1 MAWLHHMDPSRDSH
15 NIKQEKTMAPV
26 ALVTGSSRG
35 IGRAIACCLADV
47 GFDIIVNYEKN
58 RVAAEQ
64 TAGEV
69 DKRNRRTRIC
79 RASVAVPEDCRRLV
93 ESTMDAFGRLDL
105 LVNNAGIAPRTRAD
119 ILEATPE
126 SYDEVLNTNLK
137 GPYFLTQLAA
147 NHMIRLTR
155 TGVVPKAR
163 IVNVTS
169 ISAFATST
177 SRGEYCVSKAGLSMM
192 TALFAVR
199 LAEHGIT
206 VNEIQPGIIR
216 TDMTAPVRETYDQRI
231 SEGLTPIRRWGLPE
245 DVGKA
250 VAAVAL
256 GYFDFTTGAA
266 IPVDG
271 GFHLR
276 RL

>member
-1 MAWLHHMDPSRDSH
+1 
-15 NIKQEKTMAPV
+15 MAPV

-47 GFDIIVNYEKN
+47 GYDIVVNYNSN
-58 RVAAEQ
+58 RDAAER
-64 TAGEV
+64 TADEV
-69 DKRNRRTRIC
+69 RKRNRRPRVC
-79 RASVAVPEDCRRLV
+79 RASVAVAEESRRLV
-93 ESTMDAFGRLDL
+93 ECAMDAFGRIDL

-126 SYDEVLNTNLK
+126 SYDEVLNTNLR

-147 NHMIRLTR
+147 NHMIRLSR
-155 TGVVPKAR
+155 NGVVAKAR

-169 ISAFATST
+169 ISAFASST

-206 VNEIQPGIIR
+206 VNEIRPGIIK
-216 TDMTAPVRETYDQRI
+216 TDMTGPAREIYDRRI
-231 SEGLTPIRRWGLPE
+231 AEGLTPIRRWGMPD

>member
-1 MAWLHHMDPSRDSH
+1 
-15 NIKQEKTMAPV
+15 MAPV

-47 GFDIIVNYEKN
+47 GYDIVVNYNSN
-58 RVAAEQ
+58 RDAAEQ
-64 TAGEV
+64 TADEIR
-69 DKRNRRTRIC
+69 KRNRRTRNLQGVGC
-79 RASVAVPEDCRRLV
+79 GSGGKQARLI
-93 ESTMDAFGRLDL
+93 ELTMDAFGRIDL

-119 ILEATPE
+119 ILEATPD

-155 TGVVPKAR
+155 NEIVPKAR

-169 ISAFATST
+169 ISAFASST
-177 SRGEYCVSKAGLSMM
+177 SRGEYCISKAGLSMM

-199 LAEHGIT
+199 LAEYGIT
-206 VNEIQPGIIR
+206 VNEIQPGVIK
-216 TDMTAPVRETYDQRI
+216 TDMTGPVRALYDRRI
-231 SEGLTPIRRWGLPE
+231 AEGLTPIRRWGLPE

>member
-1 MAWLHHMDPSRDSH
+1 MNAVPSRDSH
-15 NIKQEKTMAPV
+15 NVSQEKTMAPV

-47 GFDIIVNYEKN
+47 GYDIVVNYNSN
-58 RVAAEQ
+58 RDAARQ
-64 TAGEV
+64 TADEIR
-69 DKRNRRTRIC
+69 KRSRRPRIC
-79 RASVAVPEDCRRLV
+79 RASVAVPEECKRLIDF
-93 ESTMDAFGRLDL
+93 TMDAYGRIDL

-119 ILEATPE
+119 ILEATLE

-137 GPYFLTQLAA
+137 GPYFLTQQAA
-147 NHMIRLTR
+147 SHMIHLTR
-155 TGVVPKAR
+155 NEIVPKAR

-169 ISAFATST
+169 ISAFASSP

-199 LAEHGIT
+199 LAEYGIT
-206 VNEIQPGIIR
+206 VNEIQPGVIK
-216 TDMTAPVRETYDQRI
+216 TDMTGPVRALYDRRI
-231 SEGLTPIRRWGLPE
+231 AEGLTPIRRWGLPD

>member
-1 MAWLHHMDPSRDSH
+1 
-15 NIKQEKTMAPV
+15 MAPV

-35 IGRAIACCLADV
+35 IGRAIAICLADA
-47 GFDIIVNYEKN
+47 GYDIVVNYEKN
-58 RVAAEQ
+58 RDAAKQ
-64 TAGEV
+64 TAGEIR
-69 DKRNRRTRIC
+69 KRNRRPRIC
-79 RASVAVPEDCRRLV
+79 GASVAVREDSRRLV
-93 ESTMDAFGRLDL
+93 EFTMEAFGRIDL
-105 LVNNAGIAPRTRAD
+105 LVNNAGIAPRARAD
-119 ILEATPE
+119 ILETTPE
-126 SYDEVLNTNLK
+126 SYDEVLDTNLK

-147 NHMIRLTR
+147 TQMIQLTR
-155 TGVVPKAR
+155 NGIVPKAR
-163 IVNVTS
+163 IVNITS
-169 ISAFATST
+169 ISAFAGST

-192 TALFAVR
+192 TMLFAVR

-216 TDMTAPVRETYDQRI
+216 TDMTGPVRKNYDRRI
-231 SEGLTPIRRWGLPE
+231 AKGLTPIRRWGLPD

>member
-1 MAWLHHMDPSRDSH
+1 
-15 NIKQEKTMAPV
+15 MAPV

-47 GFDIIVNYEKN
+47 GYDIVVNYRKN
-58 RVAAEQ
+58 RDAAEQ
-64 TAGEV
+64 TADEV
-69 DKRNRRTRIC
+69 RKRKQQTRVC
-79 RASVAVPEDCRRLV
+79 RASVAVPEDSRRLV
-93 ESTMDAFGRLDL
+93 EFTLDAFGRLDL
-105 LVNNAGIAPRTRAD
+105 LVNNAGIAPRTRTD

-147 NHMIRLTR
+147 NHMVQLTR
-155 TGVVPKAR
+155 NGTVSKAR

-169 ISAFATST
+169 ISAFASST
-177 SRGEYCVSKAGLSMM
+177 SRGEYCVSKSGLSMV

-206 VNEIQPGIIR
+206 VNEIQPGIIK
-216 TDMTAPVRETYDQRI
+216 TDMTSQVREIYDRRI
-231 SEGLTPIRRWGLPE
+231 AEGLSPIRRWGLPE

-271 GFHLR
+271 GFHMR

>member
-1 MAWLHHMDPSRDSH
+1 MSSGEDR
-15 NIKQEKTMAPV
+15 QESTMAPV

-35 IGRAIACCLADV
+35 IGRAIACCLADA
-47 GFDIIVNYEKN
+47 GYDIVVNYERN
-58 RVAAEQ
+58 RAAAKQ
-64 TAGEV
+64 TADEV
-69 DKRNRRTRIC
+69 RRRNRRPRIC
-79 RASVAVPEDCRRLV
+79 GASVAVPEDSRRLV
-93 ESTMDAFGRLDL
+93 EFTLDAFGRLDL

-119 ILEATPE
+119 ILETTPE
-126 SYDEVLNTNLK
+126 SFNEVLDTNLK

-147 NHMIRLTR
+147 GHMIQLTR
-155 TGVVPKAR
+155 SEIVPKAR

-169 ISAFATST
+169 ISAFASST

-192 TALFAVR
+192 TTLFAVR

-206 VNEIQPGIIR
+206 VNEIQPGIIK
-216 TDMTAPVRETYDQRI
+216 TDMTEPVREIYDRRI
-231 SEGLTPIRRWGLPE
+231 AEGLTPIRRWGLPE

-271 GFHLR
+271 GFHIR

>member
-1 MAWLHHMDPSRDSH
+1 
-15 NIKQEKTMAPV
+15 MAPV

-47 GFDIIVNYEKN
+47 GYDIVVNYAKN
-58 RVAAEQ
+58 RDAAEQ
-64 TAGEV
+64 TADEIR
-69 DKRNRRTRIC
+69 KRNRRPRIC
-79 RASVAVPEDCRRLV
+79 RASIAVPEDCRRLI
-93 ESTMDAFGRLDL
+93 EFTMDAFGRLDL

-119 ILEATPE
+119 ILEATLE
-126 SYDEVLNTNLK
+126 NYDEVLNTNLR

-147 NHMIRLTR
+147 NRMIQLTR
-155 TGVVPKAR
+155 HEIVTKAR
-163 IVNVTS
+163 IVNITS
-169 ISAFATST
+169 VSAFASST

-192 TALFAVR
+192 TALFADR
-199 LAEHGIT
+199 LAEYGIT
-206 VNEIQPGIIR
+206 VNEIQPGIIK
-216 TDMTAPVRETYDQRI
+216 TDMTRPVREKYDRRI
-231 SEGLTPIRRWGLPE
+231 AEGLTPIRRWGLPE

-256 GYFDFTTGAA
+256 GYFDFTTGAV

>member
-1 MAWLHHMDPSRDSH
+1 
-15 NIKQEKTMAPV
+15 MAPV

-35 IGRAIACCLADV
+35 IGSAIAVCLADA
-47 GFDIIVNYEKN
+47 GYDIVVNYEKN
-58 RVAAEQ
+58 REAAEQ

-69 DKRNRRTRIC
+69 EKRNRRPRIC
-79 RASVAVPEDCRRLV
+79 RASVAVPEDSRRLIDF
-93 ESTMDAFGRLDL
+93 TMDGFGRLDL
-105 LVNNAGIAPRTRAD
+105 LVNNAGIAPRTRTD

-147 NHMIRLTR
+147 NHMIQLTR
-155 TGVVPKAR
+155 NKIVPKAR

-169 ISAFATST
+169 ISAFASST
-177 SRGEYCVSKAGLSMM
+177 SRGEYCVSKAGLSMV
-192 TALFAVR
+192 TALFASR

-206 VNEIQPGIIR
+206 VNEIQPGIIK
-216 TDMTAPVRETYDQRI
+216 TDMTGPVRETYDRRI
-231 SEGLTPIRRWGLPE
+231 ADGLTPIRRWGLPE

>member
-1 MAWLHHMDPSRDSH
+1 
-15 NIKQEKTMAPV
+15 MAPA

-35 IGRAIACCLADV
+35 IGRAIACCLADI
-47 GFDIIVNYEKN
+47 GYDIVVNYEKN
-58 RVAAEQ
+58 REAAEQ

-69 DKRNRRTRIC
+69 DKRNRRARIC
-79 RASVAVPEDCRRLV
+79 RASVAVPEDRRRLV
-93 ESTMDAFGRLDL
+93 EFTMDAFGRLDL
-105 LVNNAGIAPRTRAD
+105 LVNNAGIAPRSRAD

-126 SYDEVLNTNLK
+126 SYDEVLGTNLK

-147 NHMIRLTR
+147 NRMIQLTR
-155 TGVVPKAR
+155 NGIVPKAR

-216 TDMTAPVRETYDQRI
+216 TDMTAPVSEIYDRRI
-231 SEGLTPIRRWGLPE
+231 SDGLTPIRRWGLPE

>member
-1 MAWLHHMDPSRDSH
+1 MDTDKDR
-15 NIKQEKTMAPV
+15 QESAMAPV

-35 IGRAIACCLADV
+35 IGRAIACSLADA
-47 GFDIIVNYEKN
+47 GYDIVVNYEKN
-58 RVAAEQ
+58 RDAAKQ
-64 TAGEV
+64 TADQV
-69 DKRNRRTRIC
+69 RKRNRRPGVC
-79 RASVAVPEDCRRLV
+79 GASVAVPEDSRRLI
-93 ESTMDAFGRLDL
+93 EFTMDAFGRIDL
-105 LVNNAGIAPRTRAD
+105 LVNNAGIAPKTRAD
-119 ILEATPE
+119 ILETTPE
-126 SYDEVLNTNLK
+126 SFDEVLNTNLK

-147 NHMIRLTR
+147 RHMIHLTR
-155 TGVVPKAR
+155 NEIVPKAR

-169 ISAFATST
+169 ISAFAGST
-177 SRGEYCVSKAGLSMM
+177 NRGEYCVSKAGLSMM

-199 LAEHGIT
+199 LAEYGIT
-206 VNEIQPGIIR
+206 VNEVQPGIIK
-216 TDMTAPVRETYDQRI
+216 TDMTGPVRKLYDRRI
-231 SEGLTPIRRWGLPE
+231 AEGLTPIRRWGLPE

>member
-1 MAWLHHMDPSRDSH
+1 
-15 NIKQEKTMAPV
+15 MAPV

-47 GFDIIVNYEKN
+47 GYDIVVNYEKN
-58 RVAAEQ
+58 LDAAKQ
-64 TAGEV
+64 TADEV
-69 DKRNRRTRIC
+69 RKRNRRPRIC
-79 RASVAVPEDCRRLV
+79 GASVAVPDESRRLI
-93 ESTMDAFGRLDL
+93 EFTMDAFGRIDL
-105 LVNNAGIAPRTRAD
+105 LVNNAGIAPRTRRD
-119 ILEATPE
+119 ILETPPE
-126 SYDEVLNTNLK
+126 SYDEVLDTNLK

-147 NHMIRLTR
+147 THMIQLT
-155 TGVVPKAR
+155 GNGIIPKAR
-163 IVNVTS
+163 IVNITS
-169 ISAFATST
+169 ISAFASST
-177 SRGEYCVSKAGLSMM
+177 SRGEYCISKAGLSMM
-192 TALFAVR
+192 TMLFAAR

-206 VNEIQPGIIR
+206 VNEIQPGVIK
-216 TDMTAPVRETYDQRI
+216 TDMTGPVREIYDRRI
-231 SEGLTPIRRWGLPE
+231 AEGLTPIRRWGQPE